1 MVKYTSEYTFEFLE
15 NMDELN
21 PMGTILWILNPHK
34 KPPHLGISS
43 HGKYFS
49 LKFNGKDEHVNVLEF
64 FKFTS
69 TRNIPLIAIKLKQE
83 VTLTQLT
90 SAFQQFSKANSL
102 SNSCLKPILM
112 TLKINKGSIE
122 KLTDLLIHLKDE
134 QLIEKS
140 YGSNIKPDFSG
151 IRFYTTDHLSN
162 YLNRI
167 NHA

>member
-15 NMDELN
+15 SMDELN

-34 KPPHLGISS
+34 KPPHLGISFQ
-43 HGKYFS
+43 GKYFS

-69 TRNIPLIAIKLKQE
+69 IRNIPLIAIKLKQE

-102 SNSCLKPILM
+102 TNSCLKPILIA
-112 TLKINKGSIE
+112 LKINKGSIE

-151 IRFYTTDHLSN
+151 IPFYTTNDLSD
-162 YLNRI
+162 YFKRI